1 MEPFK
6 KALPIW
12 VKDKEAE
19 IHLRVQFKAIIKK
32 ESNCTI
38 KIATSGIYN
47 LWINN
52 KFVCYGPARAGKG
65 YFRLDEIEMSEFLNQ
80 DSNIL
85 ILEVD
90 GYNTNSFAIQNQL
103 SFLQAEIVSN
113 DKVLAYTGKDFTA
126 RLNPY
131 YYRKVQRYS
140 FQRPMIESYHYD
152 VCHDDYYT
160 NDELGK
166 EEVTNT
172 ESKNIIPRFVSYP
185 KYETST
191 AAFLGKGDFL
201 IDETKTLWRDRSIL
215 DIGEQLI
222 GYKIEELE
230 IFPTDECSKLKFLTM
245 EDNADEG
252 LKENQYS
259 LYKLPHESAGFLNL
273 KIKCNMN
280 CRIYILFDEIL
291 SDEGTVDFGRMD
303 CANVIRFDL
312 CQGEHNLKLFDV
324 YCMQY
329 IQLVLMSG
337 ACEILDVN
345 FIEYKH
351 PPVKLLQLKD
361 EKLQKIA
368 LAATETYRQNAV
380 DIFMD
385 CPSRERAGWLCDSFF
400 TARAEYFLTGKSVIE
415 KSFLE
420 NFLCEEEYDFLPSGI
435 FPMCY
440 PADFY
445 NGDFIPQWSLWL
457 VLELGEYYKRSQDRD
472 LIERFRSKIHKLFL
486 FFEKYEN
493 SDSLLEDLPGWNFVE
508 WSKANN
514 FVNGINYPTN
524 MLYSAALS
532 TAGELY
538 DDTYS
543 EKARTI
549 KQNVL
554 MQSFNGEFFIDNAI
568 RKNGKLELTDNISEV
583 CQYYAFFLSIA
594 TRESHNKL
602 FDILMTDFGPH
613 RDFTKTYCMVH
624 PAAPFIG
631 YFLRLDILAQTGRY
645 DELKDNIVGY
655 YYDMACKTGTLW
667 EHADTRAS
675 CSHGFSSYILCWL
688 DQIQKQV

>member
-554 MQSFNGEFFIDNAI
+554 MQPFNGEFFIDNAI

>member
-1 MEPFK
+1 MELFK
-6 KALPIW
+6 KAHPIW
-12 VKDKEAE
+12 LKDKEKE
-19 IHLRVQFKAIIKK
+19 MHLRVQFKTIIRK
-32 ESNCTI
+32 ESECTI

-47 LWINN
+47 LWINHR
-52 KFVCYGPARAGKG
+52 FVCYGPARSGKG
-65 YFRLDEIEMSEFLNQ
+65 YFRLDEIKISDYLNQ
-80 DSNIL
+80 EKNII
-85 ILEVD
+85 ILEVV

-152 VCHDDYYT
+152 VCNDDYYT
-160 NDELGK
+160 NTVLGK
-166 EEVTNT
+166 EKLAETT
-172 ESKNIIPRFVSYP
+172 SKNVIPRFAPYP
-185 KYETST
+185 MYETST
-191 AAFLGKGDFL
+191 AKFLEKGDFQ
-201 IDETKTLWRDRSIL
+201 IDETKPLWRDRSNTN
-215 DIGEQLI
+215 IGDELI
-222 GYKIEELE
+222 GYKIDELE
-230 IFPTDECSKLKFLTM
+230 IFPTDECSKLTYLSLKGDT
-245 EDNADEG
+245 DTC

-273 KIKCNMN
+273 KVRVNAN
-280 CRIYILFDEIL
+280 CRMYILFDEIL
-291 SDEGTVDFGRMD
+291 SEEGVVDFGRMD
-303 CANVIRFDL
+303 CANVVRFDL
-312 CQGEHNLKLFDV
+312 CEGEHNLKLFDV
-324 YCMQY
+324 YCMHY
-329 IQLVLMSG
+329 IQIVVMSG
-337 ACEILDVN
+337 LCKILEVN

-351 PPVKLLQLKD
+351 PPVKLPQLKD

-400 TARAEYFLTGKSVIE
+400 TARTEYFLTGKSLIE

-420 NFLCEEEYDFLPSGI
+420 NFLCEEEYDCLPSGI

-457 VLELGEYYKRSQDRD
+457 VLELGEYYKRSQDYE
-472 LIERFRSKIHKLFL
+472 LIERFRSKIKKLFL
-486 FFEKYEN
+486 FFERYEN
-493 SDSLLEDLPGWNFVE
+493 SDSLLENLPGWNFVE
-508 WSKANN
+508 WSQANN
-514 FVNGINYPTN
+514 FVNGVNYPTN

-538 DDTYS
+538 DDAYS
-543 EKARTI
+543 EKAQKI
-549 KQNVL
+549 KHSVL
-554 MQSFNGEFFIDNAI
+554 EQAFNGEFFIDNAI

-583 CQYYAFFLSIA
+583 CQYYAFFLNIA

-631 YFLRLDILAQTGRY
+631 YFLRLDILSQMGRY

-655 YYDMACKTGTLW
+655 YYDMASKTGTLW

-688 DQIQKQV
+688 DKIQKHI